1 MNTMATLSESPKTSS
16 LSEQPADGTSSAGR
30 PESLLRE
37 LADRL
42 RESSEVPLYRQI
54 DQQIADWIEGGQ
66 LKAGEQLPS
75 ERKLTDLLRVSRR
88 TIRAALARLIET
100 KYVTATHGRGNYVL
114 DPPTRRQLRFLGLE
128 RIGAPLTTYSLYHY
142 DLVHHAEEAT
152 NSLVHYKH
160 APNLEKLRETVL
172 NPPSGYQGIMIARPS
187 QEWVQVLLQLDQEYQ
202 GKFPLP
208 LVITNRDLSGT
219 SLNFVSTDHRRQAYE
234 ATTRLIRTGHRRI
247 GFVSGSDTIDY
258 VRIGHEG
265 YLAALKDHDIAPDPE
280 LQKAFAIGPDERV
293 VRDMTIFLSGKH
305 LDGLVGG
312 GSSFSVP
319 IEKAIKSLAI
329 KVPEDLS
336 VVLLTEENVL
346 NSLTMRWTAYLFPEE
361 KLMNLSLIVLSELA
375 RGNSE
380 ILSQKLLPSRISTGA
395 TVRDR

>member
-16 LSEQPADGTSSAGR
+16 PAEQPVDGTSSSGR
-30 PESLLRE
+30 SESLLRG

-66 LKAGEQLPS
+66 LKAGDQLPS
-75 ERKLTDLLRVSRR
+75 ERKLTDLLQVSRR
-88 TIRAALARLIET
+88 TIRAALGQLIENQ
-100 KYVTATHGRGNYVL
+100 YVTATHGRGNYVL
-114 DPPTRRQLRFLGLE
+114 DPPSRRQLRFLGLE
-128 RIGAPLTTYSLYHY
+128 RIGSPLTTYSLYHY

-160 APNLEKLRETVL
+160 TPNLEKLRDAVL
-172 NPPSGYQGIMIARPS
+172 HPPTGYHGILIARPS
-187 QEWVQVLLQLDQEYQ
+187 QEWVNALLELGRKHR

-219 SLNFVSTDHRRQAYE
+219 DLNFISSNHRRQTYD
-234 ATTRLIRTGHRRI
+234 ATCHLIRAGHHRI

-265 YLAALKDHDIAPDPE
+265 YLAALNDHDIAPDPD
-280 LQKAFAIGPDERV
+280 LQKTFPLGNVEETVEDI
-293 VRDMTIFLSGKH
+293 TTFLSESR

-312 GSSFSVP
+312 GSSFSEP
-319 IEKAIKSLAI
+319 IEKAVKRLSL
-329 KVPEDLS
+329 KVPENLS
-336 VVLLTEENVL
+336 VVLVTESKILSN
-346 NSLTMRWTAYLFPEE
+346 LTMPWTAYLYPEE
-361 KLMNLSLIVLSELA
+361 EMMNQSLFVLSELA
-375 RGNSE
+375 RGNNAIS
-380 ILSQKLLPSRISTGA
+380 SQKLLPYRLEAGA
-395 TVRDR
+395 TVRER